1 MIALPTAKKIE
12 DVQDL
17 TDKVSRST
25 IAIGTDY
32 RGLTVR
38 QITDL
43 RRALRGADVELR
55 VVKNNLMK
63 LATDNGGKPEI
74 MQILEG
80 PTAVAF
86 GYSDDIVAPAK
97 ALTDFLRSSRLDV
110 KIYGAYV
117 EGQIV
122 DRKGVEELASVPPKE
137 VLLAKIAGALISPA
151 AELAGLLSG
160 TLREFAGLVEAR
172 ANQMESG
179 EAAAA

>member
-1 MIALPTAKKIE
+1 LPTAKKIE
-12 DVQDL
+12 DVQEL

-43 RRALRGADVELR
+43 RRALRGAEVELR
-55 VVKNNLMK
+55 VVKN
-63 LATDNGGKPEI
+63 
-74 MQILEG
+74 ILEG
-80 PTAVAF
+80 PTAVAC
-86 GYSDDIVAPAK
+86 GYGDDVVAPAR
-97 ALTDFLRSSRLDV
+97 ALSEFLRSSRLDV

-117 EGQIV
+117 EGQVI
-122 DRKGVEELASVPPKE
+122 DRKGVEDLASVPPRE
-137 VLLAKIAGALISPA
+137 ILLGKIAGALISPA

-172 ANQMESG
+172 ADQMESG
-179 EAAAA
+179 GTAAA

>member
-1 MIALPTAKKIE
+1 MPTAKKIE
-12 DVQDL
+12 DVQEL
-17 TDKVSRST
+17 TDKVTRST

-32 RGLTVR
+32 RGLTVK
-38 QITDL
+38 QITEL

-74 MQILEG
+74 MEILEG

-86 GYSDDIVAPAK
+86 GYGNDIVAPAK
-97 ALTDFLRSSRLDV
+97 ALTEFLRSARLDV

-122 DRKGVEELASVPPKE
+122 DRKGVEDLASVPPRE
-137 VLLAKIAGALISPA
+137 ILLGKIAGALISPA
-151 AELAGLLSG
+151 AQLAGLLSG

-179 EAAAA
+179 EGAAA

>member
-1 MIALPTAKKIE
+1 MPTAKKIE
-12 DVQDL
+12 DVQEL

-43 RRALRGADVELR
+43 RRALRGANVELR

-63 LATDNGGKPEI
+63 LATENGGKPEI
-74 MQILEG
+74 MQLLEG

-86 GYSDDIVAPAK
+86 GYGDDVVAPAR
-97 ALTDFLRSSRLDV
+97 ALSDFLRNSRLDV

-117 EGQIV
+117 EGQII
-122 DRKGVEELASVPPKE
+122 DRRGVEDLASVPPKE
-137 VLLAKIAGALISPA
+137 ILLGKIAGALISPA

-179 EAAAA
+179 ESAAA